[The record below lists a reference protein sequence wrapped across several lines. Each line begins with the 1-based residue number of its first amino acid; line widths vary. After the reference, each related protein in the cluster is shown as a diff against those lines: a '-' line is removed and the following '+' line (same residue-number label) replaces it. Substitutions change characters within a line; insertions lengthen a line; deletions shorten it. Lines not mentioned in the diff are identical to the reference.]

1 MKHLE
6 KLKDML
12 NSELEILAKKNSI
25 TMADLE
31 KIHKLTDTIK
41 NVDKIEMLEE
51 NEGGQSYARG
61 RLNRTYNMGGRS
73 YDDGESYAR
82 GRGKNAKRDS
92 MGRYASDSGYAEDDY
107 SIKGSSYARGGNR
120 GYSRNYSEAEG
131 KEEMIE
137 MLEDMMDDAET
148 EKERRAIHECMQKI
162 KMG

>member
-25 TMADLE
+25 TMTDLE

-41 NVDKIEMLEE
+41 NVDKIEALEE
-51 NEGGQSYARG
+51 SEDGQSYARG
-61 RLNRTYNMGGRS
+61 RMNRTYNMGGRS

-82 GRGKNAKRDS
+82 GRGRNAKRDS
-92 MGRYASDSGYAEDDY
+92 MGRYASDADNDY
-107 SIKGSSYARGGNR
+107 GMGGSSYGRVR
-120 GYSRNYSEAEG
+120 GYSRNYSEADG